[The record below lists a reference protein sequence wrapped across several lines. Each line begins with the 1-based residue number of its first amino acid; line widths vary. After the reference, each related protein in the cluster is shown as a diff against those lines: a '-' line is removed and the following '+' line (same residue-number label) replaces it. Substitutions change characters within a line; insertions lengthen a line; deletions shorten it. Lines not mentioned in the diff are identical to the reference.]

1 VTGIFDG
8 LSAKD
13 ARRVKSA
20 GTAVRLPA
28 DWSPIHEKTP
38 ADKAYILL
46 SGEASVRRGGR
57 EVATLGPGDVFGEAG
72 LVNHKLRNASIVTT
86 TPVQAL
92 HFTAEQL
99 DGLCEDVPAFRS
111 ALDRAARQRLGSS

>member
-1 VTGIFDG
+1 MTGIFDG

-13 ARRVKSA
+13 TRRVHAA
-20 GTAVRLPA
+20 GTPVRLPR

-46 SGEASVRRGGR
+46 EGEASVRRGGQ
-57 EVATLGPGDVFGEAG
+57 EVARLGPGDVFGEAG

-86 TPVQAL
+86 TPVELL
-92 HFTAEQL
+92 HFTAEAVRR
-99 DGLCEDVPAFRS
+99 LCDEVPAFKA
-111 ALDRAARQRLGSS
+111 ALDRAAADRLGTA

>member
-1 VTGIFDG
+1 MTGIFDG

-13 ARRVKSA
+13 TRRVHAA
-20 GTAVRLPA
+20 GTSVRLPR
-28 DWSPIHEKTP
+28 DWSTINERTP

-46 SGEASVRRGGR
+46 EGEASVRRGGQ
-57 EVATLGPGDVFGEAG
+57 EVARLGPGDVFGEAG

-86 TPVQAL
+86 TPVRAL

-99 DGLCEDVPAFRS
+99 ERLCADVPAFRS
-111 ALDRAARQRLGSS
+111 ALDRAAQERLGTT

>member
-1 VTGIFDG
+1 MTGIFDG

-13 ARRVKSA
+13 ARQVKAA

-46 SGEASVRRGGR
+46 SGEASVRRGGQ

-72 LVNHKLRNASIVTT
+72 LVNHRLRNASIVTT

-99 DGLCEDVPAFRS
+99 DRLCARVPAFRD
-111 ALDRAARQRLGSS
+111 ALDRAARDRLGT